1 MTSASQS
8 SEQTATVKRG
18 RPLSGYSW
26 NQRNRRVSDEQI
38 KEWLLELLAGEEHV
52 YGYRLLAQCLRMKH
66 GLILNDKKAYRLC
79 KELGILHPQRRKKFK
94 HPRRI
99 ARNRKVT
106 NSNQLWQMDIK
117 YGYVEGYDRF
127 FFLASIIDVFDRCI
141 VGYHVGS
148 TCEAAHICQV
158 VMNAL
163 EARITQPGMKLPVI
177 RTDNGP
183 QFISNKFGDMCQEKV
198 LEHERIPPRTPNM
211 NAYIESFHSLLE
223 RDLYA
228 RESFQTFEEAY
239 QAVHEYI
246 DFYNNRKMH
255 GSLKRMA
262 PSTFTQWIQKQEDRS
277 DFYRAV

>member
-1 MTSASQS
+1 MN
-8 SEQTATVKRG
+8 E
-18 RPLSGYSW
+18 
-26 NQRNRRVSDEQI
+26 RVSDEQI
-38 KEWLLELLAGEEHV
+38 KEWLLELISGEEHV
-52 YGYRLLAQCLRMKH
+52 YGYRLLAECLKKKH

-106 NSNQLWQMDIK
+106 DSNQLWQMDIK

-141 VGYHVGS
+141 VAYHVGS
-148 TCEAAHICQV
+148 SCDATHVCQV
-158 VMNAL
+158 VRNAL
-163 EARITQPGMKLPVI
+163 EARLTQPGMKLPVI

-183 QFISNKFGDMCQEKV
+183 QFLSKRFGDLCQQKV
-198 LEHERIPPRTPNM
+198 MEHERIPPRTPNM
-211 NAYIESFHSLLE
+211 NAYIESFHSLIE

-228 RESFQTFEEAY
+228 KESFETFEEAY
-239 QAVHEYI
+239 HAVHEYM

-262 PSTFTQWIQKQEDRS
+262 PSTFRQWIQGQEDRS
-277 DFYRAV
+277 AFYRAV